1 MVDVYGRWVYWS
13 RLFESSTVIVNDA
26 VDVWFVDRIR
36 VVKVRSSACC
46 YTALSSDGHVFV
58 MQQQT
63 DDEYQ

>member
-1 MVDVYGRWVYWS
+1 MVDVFGRWVYWS

-36 VVKVRSSACC
+36 VVKLRSSACC
-46 YTALSSDGHVFV
+46 YTALSSDGRLFI

-63 DDEYQ
+63 DDE